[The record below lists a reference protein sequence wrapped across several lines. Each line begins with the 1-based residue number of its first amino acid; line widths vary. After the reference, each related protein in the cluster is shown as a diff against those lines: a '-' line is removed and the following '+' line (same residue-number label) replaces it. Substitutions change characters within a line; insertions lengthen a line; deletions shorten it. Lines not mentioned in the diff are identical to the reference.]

1 MTNNILLDKN
11 VVLDIISGRPRRAK
25 VLEMLK
31 IFNRLF
37 ISTNTFTTCFY
48 ILRKEKLSKEQ
59 IYSYLVDFEIL
70 EIDKMDCHL
79 AYNLAQNIDDIEDC
93 MELFTAKRN
102 SCKMMS
108 SDQKMIAKY
117 GEYFGIVEV

>member
-25 VLEMLK
+25 VLEILE
-31 IFNRLF
+31 NYNQHF

>member
-25 VLEMLK
+25 VLEILE
-31 IFNRLF
+31 NYNQHF

-108 SDQKMIAKY
+108 SEQKMIAKY
-117 GEYFGIVEV
+117 G